1 MEELDK
7 RISEIVR
14 STVKKAR
21 EMDIMREILE
31 QGMERSM
38 ISRYQETGT
47 MNSVLLYLTGIRGM
61 RE

>member
-1 MEELDK
+1 MEELEK

-31 QGMERSM
+31 PGMERSM
-38 ISRYQETGT
+38 
-47 MNSVLLYLTGIRGM
+47 
-61 RE
+61 

>member
-1 MEELDK
+1 MEKLDK

-31 QGMERSM
+31 PGMERSM

-47 MNSVLLYLTGIRGM
+47 MNSILLYLTGIRGM
-61 RE
+61 QE

>member
-31 QGMERSM
+31 PGMERSM

>member
-31 QGMERSM
+31 PGMERSM

-47 MNSVLLYLTGIRGM
+47 MNSILLYLTGIRGM
-61 RE
+61 QE